1 MSVHLTYNVILI
13 RDYTLHWKNRIVK
26 IANKLVSS
34 LVQLQECK
42 L

>member
-13 RDYTLHWKNRIVK
+13 RDYTLHWKNKIVK
-26 IANKLVSS
+26 IASS